1 MTSSVR
7 SVDEED
13 GGGIDGGEISPEAL
27 AALSEQ
33 ASPSMELWEA
43 KQARKIVV

>member
-27 AALSEQ
+27 AALAEQ

-43 KQARKIVV
+43 KQARN